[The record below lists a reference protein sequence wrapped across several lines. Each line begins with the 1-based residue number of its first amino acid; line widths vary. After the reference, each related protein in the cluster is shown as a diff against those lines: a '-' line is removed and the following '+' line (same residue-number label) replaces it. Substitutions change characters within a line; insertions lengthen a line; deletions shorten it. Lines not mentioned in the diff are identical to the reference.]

1 MKKFIGKTSTNQLL
15 HVAVLEENYSLYWS
29 CGSMAEAAGTSY
41 VSTSPLLAVSLS
53 KEKHLSQQT
62 EMFISKSGD
71 HFSGKEFPIPVDRSY
86 LQ

>member
-1 MKKFIGKTSTNQLL
+1 
-15 HVAVLEENYSLYWS
+15 
-29 CGSMAEAAGTSY
+29 MAEAAGTSY